1 MSQQT
6 HHGEDCNDKPDVL
19 RDARLAQALK
29 HMPDAHLQPDP
40 QARSAV
46 LQAALRAL
54 DSDLATAQNAHRME
68 GSLKLNAGTSAWQ
81 RGWYWLL
88 GQPGQRMPL
97 TGALASLLVA
107 SMVTLMWYDQDVPDA
122 NPQSVPVAVA
132 THGGAADK
140 AESAN
145 PSNTTAQKAA
155 EPPQTSAAPQTRTVP
170 PLAPAPIAAPT
181 APAAPP
187 AQRAA
192 PSPPAVVAPGTV
204 APTQAADNAPAS
216 PSPPAPAKEN
226 AAERNDTRPASTL
239 MADKADLAK
248 PTAKMAAAAPAP
260 MAQSAN
266 RARQEAI
273 ASPGLQVV
281 LDGQRRSLTPAQSA
295 SLLAALR
302 ALPWR
307 AQSPRADTA
316 NASGGLMADS
326 AAAMTVQTPD
336 GERWDISATSVRAT
350 TAGIVS
356 TSPLTTAQWLQ
367 LRALAAPAER

>member
-1 MSQQT
+1 MSQQPR
-6 HHGEDCNDKPDVL
+6 HGKDSNDKPDGL

-54 DSDLATAQNAHRME
+54 DSARSTAQDTHRME
-68 GSLKLNAGTSAWQ
+68 SSPKLSASTSAWQ

-122 NPQSVPVAVA
+122 NPQSAPVAVA
-132 THGGAADK
+132 NHGGAADK
-140 AESAN
+140 AESAS
-145 PSNTTAQKAA
+145 PSSTTAQKAA

-170 PLAPAPIAAPT
+170 PLAPDPTQTPT

-192 PSPPAVVAPGTV
+192 PSPPAVVAPGAL
-204 APTQAADNAPAS
+204 APTQAADNISA
-216 PSPPAPAKEN
+216 PSPPAPAKES
-226 AAERNDTRPASTL
+226 AAERSLTRPASTP
-239 MADKADLAK
+239 MADKADSAT

-281 LDGQRRSLTPAQSA
+281 LDGHRRSLTPAQSA

-302 ALPWR
+302 ALPWHGEP
-307 AQSPRADTA
+307 SRADAA
-316 NASGGLMADS
+316 NAIGGLMADS

-367 LRALAAPAER
+367 LRSLATLAAP

>member
-1 MSQQT
+1 MSQQPR
-6 HHGEDCNDKPDVL
+6 HGEDSNDKPDVL

-54 DSDLATAQNAHRME
+54 DSAPAPAQNAHRKE

-81 RGWYWLL
+81 KGWHWLL

-107 SMVTLMWYDQDVPDA
+107 SMVTLMWYDHDVPDA
-122 NPQSVPVAVA
+122 NPQSVQVAVA
-132 THGGAADK
+132 NHGGAPDK

-145 PSNTTAQKAA
+145 PSSTTAQKATEA
-155 EPPQTSAAPQTRTVP
+155 PRASAAPQTRTVP

-181 APAAPP
+181 TPAAPP
-187 AQRAA
+187 AQGAT
-192 PSPPAVVAPGTV
+192 PSPPVVVAPGAV
-204 APTQAADNAPAS
+204 DPTQAADNVPAPLS
-216 PSPPAPAKEN
+216 PLAPAKES
-226 AAERNDTRPASTL
+226 AAERSDTRPASTP
-239 MADKADLAK
+239 MADKADSAK

-302 ALPWR
+302 ALPWQG
-307 AQSPRADTA
+307 QSSRADAA
-316 NASGGLMADS
+316 NAIGGLMADS
-326 AAAMTVQTPD
+326 AAALTVQTPD
-336 GERWDISATSVRAT
+336 GERWDISVTSVRAT

-356 TSPLTTAQWLQ
+356 TNPLTTAQWLQ
-367 LRALAAPAER
+367 LRALATPAAP

>member
-1 MSQQT
+1 MSQQPR
-6 HHGEDCNDKPDVL
+6 HGEDSNDKPDAL

-54 DSDLATAQNAHRME
+54 DSAPATAQNAHRME
-68 GSLKLNAGTSAWQ
+68 GSLKLNASTSAWQ
-81 RGWYWLL
+81 KGWFWLL

-122 NPQSVPVAVA
+122 NPQSAPVAVA
-132 THGGAADK
+132 NHGGAPDK
-140 AESAN
+140 AESAS
-145 PSNTTAQKAA
+145 PSSTTAQKAA

-170 PLAPAPIAAPT
+170 PLAPAPTQTPT

-187 AQRAA
+187 AQGAT
-192 PSPPAVVAPGTV
+192 PSPPAVVAPGAV
-204 APTQAADNAPAS
+204 DPTQAADNVPAPL
-216 PSPPAPAKEN
+216 PAPAKESS
-226 AAERNDTRPASTL
+226 AERNDTRPASTP
-239 MADKADLAK
+239 MAEKADSAK

-260 MAQSAN
+260 MAHSAN

-302 ALPWR
+302 ALPW
-307 AQSPRADTA
+307 QGESSRADAA
-316 NASGGLMADS
+316 NAIGGLMADS
-326 AAAMTVQTPD
+326 ATALTVQTPD

-367 LRALAAPAER
+367 LRALATPAAP